1 MAKFNFSN
9 FKESLN
15 GSTKR
20 AKNTQV
26 KRSDSSRYS
35 KGKRSAASD
44 QNLGWRIAK
53 YAFIGLLTFFV
64 ICVIAGG
71 GLFAYYV
78 SSVPK
83 LTENK
88 LQSTNSSRIY
98 DGNGGLIADLGSE
111 KRESASTDE
120 IPITLVNAITSIE
133 DKRFFTHRGIDVYRI
148 MGAAINNLRHNSTQG
163 GSTLDQQLIK
173 LAYFSTNTSD
183 QTLKRK
189 SQEIWLSLQME
200 RQYTKQEILTFYVN
214 KVYMGNGYYGMKTA
228 AKSYFGKELGDLSV
242 AQAALLAGI
251 PQAPTQYDP
260 YTNPD
265 AAKERRNTVLNEMYE
280 DKNISK
286 EEYVQAK
293 ATDISDGLLP
303 LTNKA
308 SYEPY
313 LDNYIKQVIEQVSTE
328 ANADI
333 YSAGLDV
340 YTNLDPDIQKYI
352 WNVYNSNDY
361 IAYPDDKF
369 QVASTIID
377 VTNGRVVAQ
386 LGSRHQD
393 ENIALGTNQ
402 AVQTDRD
409 WGSTMKPITDYAPA
423 IEKRVY
429 TNTGTTVYDTPYN
442 FPGTSTPVYN
452 WDRKYYGSISLTYA
466 IQQSRN
472 VTAVKALQATGLD
485 YAQSFLKDLGI
496 EYPEMFYSNAISSS
510 TTSSDPKYGASSEKM
525 AAAYASFANG
535 GTYYKPSYIKS
546 IKFEDGSTKSY
557 DSKGVEAMSP
567 QTAYMMNSMLKQVL
581 TGGTATEAYVPGTIN
596 AGKTGTSNYSDDEY
610 YQVQKESGVY
620 TDLIVPDETFVGYNT
635 KYAMAIWTG
644 YENRKTPLYGS
655 DLNIAKQIYGLT
667 SRYLNQMYG
676 AGSKDFDM
684 PSGVY
689 NNGSYVF
696 LTGSSTSNVYTGSLG
711 TSSSSS
717 SSDYGKSSDS
727 SSSDY
732 GKSSDSSSSDYG
744 KSSDSSSSQDSQQYG
759 PDASTNPSTSGS
771 NGAENSNSN
780 TSTSTSTVD
789 E

>member
-15 GSTKR
+15 GLTKR
-20 AKNTQV
+20 AKNIKA

-35 KGKRSAASD
+35 KGKRSATSD
-44 QNLGWRIAK
+44 KSLGWRLAK
-53 YAFIGLLTFFV
+53 YGFIGLLTFFV
-64 ICVIAGG
+64 VCVISGG
-71 GLFAYYV
+71 SLFAYYI

-88 LQSTNSSRIY
+88 LQSTSSSKIY
-98 DGNGGLIADLGSE
+98 DANGSLIADLGAE

-120 IPITLVNAITSIE
+120 IQTTLVNAITSIE

-148 MGAAINNLRHNSTQG
+148 MGAAVNNLRRSSTQG

-200 RQYTKQEILTFYVN
+200 RQFTKQEILTFYVN

-228 AKSYFGKELGDLSV
+228 AKSYFGKDLSDLSV

-260 YTNPD
+260 YANPD
-265 AAKERRNTVLNEMYE
+265 AAKKRRNTVLSEMYE

-286 EEYVQAK
+286 EEYEQAK
-293 ATDISDGLLP
+293 ETDISDGLLP
-303 LTNKA
+303 LTKKA

-313 LDNYIKQVIEQVSTE
+313 LDNYIKQVIEQVSTD

-340 YTNLDPDIQKYI
+340 YTNLNPDIQKYI
-352 WNVYNSNDY
+352 WNVYNTDDY
-361 IAYPDDKF
+361 IYYPNDSF

-393 ENIALGTNQ
+393 ENVALGTNQ

-423 IEKRVY
+423 IEKGVY
-429 TNTGTTVYDTPYN
+429 TNTGTTVYDNPYN
-442 FPGTSTPVYN
+442 FPGSSTPVYD

-472 VTAVKALQATGLD
+472 VTAVKALQAVGLE

-496 EYPEMFYSNAISSS
+496 EYPEMYYSNAISSS

-525 AAAYASFANG
+525 AAAYAAFANG

-546 IKFEDGSTKSY
+546 IKFEDGSTKSF

-567 QTAYMMNSMLKQVL
+567 QTAYMMSSMLKQVM
-581 TGGTATEAYVPGTIN
+581 TGGTATEAYVPGTFN
-596 AGKTGTSNYSDDEY
+596 AGKTGTSNYGDDEY
-610 YQVQKESGVY
+610 YKVQKESGVY
-620 TDLIVPDETFVGYNT
+620 AYLMVPDETFVGYNT
-635 KYAMAIWTG
+635 KYSMAIWTG
-644 YENRKTPLYGS
+644 YKNRKTPLHDS
-655 DLNIAKQIYGLT
+655 DLDIAKQIYGVT
-667 SRYLNQMYG
+667 SSYLNQMYG
-676 AGSKDFDM
+676 AGSEDFDM

-717 SSDYGKSSDS
+717 SLDS
-727 SSSDY
+727 SQ
-732 GKSSDSSSSDYG
+732 
-744 KSSDSSSSQDSQQYG
+744 SSDSSSSQDGQQYG
-759 PDASTNPSTSGS
+759 PDASTNPSTSAS
-771 NGAENSNSN
+771 NGSEHSNSN
-780 TSTSTSTVD
+780 TATA
-789 E
+789 EE

>member
-98 DGNGGLIADLGSE
+98 DGNGSLIADLGSE

-120 IPITLVNAITSIE
+120 IPIILVNAITSIE

-260 YTNPD
+260 YANPD

-286 EEYVQAK
+286 EEYEQAK

-466 IQQSRN
+466 IQKSRN
-472 VTAVKALQATGLD
+472 VPAVKALQATGLE

-525 AAAYASFANG
+525 AAAYAAFANG

-620 TDLIVPDETFVGYNT
+620 ADLIVPDETFVGYNT

-732 GKSSDSSSSDYG
+732 GKSSDSSSS
-744 KSSDSSSSQDSQQYG
+744 QDSQQYG

-780 TSTSTSTVD
+780 TSTSTVD

>member
-98 DGNGGLIADLGSE
+98 DGNGSLIADLGSE

-120 IPITLVNAITSIE
+120 IPIILVNAITSIE

-377 VTNGRVVAQ
+377 VTNGHVVAQ

-442 FPGTSTPVYN
+442 FPDTSTPVYN

-525 AAAYASFANG
+525 AAAYAAFANG

-620 TDLIVPDETFVGYNT
+620 ADLIVPDETFVGYNT

-732 GKSSDSSSSDYG
+732 GKSSDSSSS
-744 KSSDSSSSQDSQQYG
+744 QDSQQYG

-780 TSTSTSTVD
+780 TSTSTVD

>member
-98 DGNGGLIADLGSE
+98 DGNGSLIADLGSE

-120 IPITLVNAITSIE
+120 IPIILVNAITSIE

-251 PQAPTQYDP
+251 PQAPTQYNP
-260 YTNPD
+260 YANPD

-286 EEYVQAK
+286 EEYEQAK

-377 VTNGRVVAQ
+377 VTNGHVVAQ

-620 TDLIVPDETFVGYNT
+620 ADLIVPDETFVGYNT

-732 GKSSDSSSSDYG
+732 GKSSDSSSS
-744 KSSDSSSSQDSQQYG
+744 QDSQQYG

-771 NGAENSNSN
+771 NGAENSNLNTS

>member
-98 DGNGGLIADLGSE
+98 DGNGSLIADLGSE

-120 IPITLVNAITSIE
+120 IPIILVNAITSIE

-260 YTNPD
+260 YANPD

-286 EEYVQAK
+286 EEYEQAK
-293 ATDISDGLLP
+293 ATDVSDGLLP

-442 FPGTSTPVYN
+442 FPDTSTPVYN

-466 IQQSRN
+466 IQKSRN
-472 VTAVKALQATGLD
+472 VPAVKALQATGLE

-620 TDLIVPDETFVGYNT
+620 ADLIVPDETFVGYNT

-696 LTGSSTSNVYTGSLG
+696 LTGSSTSNVYNGSLG

-780 TSTSTSTVD
+780 TSTSTVD

>member
-98 DGNGGLIADLGSE
+98 DGNGSLIADLGSE

-120 IPITLVNAITSIE
+120 IPIILVNAITSIE

-251 PQAPTQYDP
+251 PQAPTQYNP
-260 YTNPD
+260 YANPD

-286 EEYVQAK
+286 EEYEQAK
-293 ATDISDGLLP
+293 ATDVSDGLLP

-377 VTNGRVVAQ
+377 VTNGHVVAQ

-466 IQQSRN
+466 IQKSRN
-472 VTAVKALQATGLD
+472 VPAVKALQATGLE

-525 AAAYASFANG
+525 AAAYAAFANG

-596 AGKTGTSNYSDDEY
+596 AGKTGTSSYSDDEY

-620 TDLIVPDETFVGYNT
+620 ADLIVPDETFVGYNT

-696 LTGSSTSNVYTGSLG
+696 LTGSSTSNVYNGSLG
-711 TSSSSS
+711 TSSS
-717 SSDYGKSSDS
+717 S

-771 NGAENSNSN
+771 NGAENSN
-780 TSTSTSTVD
+780 TSTSTVD

>member
-98 DGNGGLIADLGSE
+98 DGNGSLIADLGSE

-120 IPITLVNAITSIE
+120 IPIILVNAITSIE

-620 TDLIVPDETFVGYNT
+620 ADFIVPDETFVGYNT

-732 GKSSDSSSSDYG
+732 GKSSDSSSS
-744 KSSDSSSSQDSQQYG
+744 QDSQQYG
-759 PDASTNPSTSGS
+759 PDASTNPSKSGS

-780 TSTSTSTVD
+780 TSTSTVD

>member
-1 MAKFNFSN
+1 MY
-9 FKESLN
+9 
-15 GSTKR
+15 KR
-20 AKNTQV
+20 Q
-26 KRSDSSRYS
+26 
-35 KGKRSAASD
+35 ASD

-98 DGNGGLIADLGSE
+98 DGNGSLIADLGSE

-120 IPITLVNAITSIE
+120 IPIILVNAITSIE

-620 TDLIVPDETFVGYNT
+620 ADFIVPDETFVGYNT

-732 GKSSDSSSSDYG
+732 GKSSDSSSS
-744 KSSDSSSSQDSQQYG
+744 QDSQQYG

-780 TSTSTSTVD
+780 TSTSTVD

>member
-98 DGNGGLIADLGSE
+98 DGNGSLIADLGSE

-120 IPITLVNAITSIE
+120 IPIILVNAITSIE

-260 YTNPD
+260 YANPD

-286 EEYVQAK
+286 EEYEQAK
-293 ATDISDGLLP
+293 ATDVSDGLLP

-377 VTNGRVVAQ
+377 VTNGHVVAQ

-466 IQQSRN
+466 IQKSRN
-472 VTAVKALQATGLD
+472 VPAVKALQATGLE

-496 EYPEMFYSNAISSS
+496 EYPKMFYSNAISSS

-525 AAAYASFANG
+525 AAAYAAFANG

-596 AGKTGTSNYSDDEY
+596 AGKTGTSSYSDDEY

-620 TDLIVPDETFVGYNT
+620 ADLIVPDETFVGYNT

-676 AGSKDFDM
+676 AGSEDFDM

-717 SSDYGKSSDS
+717 SSDYGR
-727 SSSDY
+727 
-732 GKSSDSSSSDYG
+732 SSDSSSSDYG

-780 TSTSTSTVD
+780 TSTSTVD

>member
-15 GSTKR
+15 GLTKR
-20 AKNTQV
+20 AKNIKV

-44 QNLGWRIAK
+44 QSLGWRIAK
-53 YAFIGLLTFFV
+53 YGFIGLLTFFV
-64 ICVIAGG
+64 VCVIAGG
-71 GLFAYYV
+71 SLFAYYV

-88 LQSTNSSRIY
+88 LQSTNSSKIY
-98 DGNGGLIADLGSE
+98 DANGSLIADLGAE

-120 IPITLVNAITSIE
+120 IPTTLVNAITSIE

-148 MGAAINNLRHNSTQG
+148 MGAAVNNLRRSSTQG

-200 RQYTKQEILTFYVN
+200 RQFTKQEILTFYIN

-228 AKSYFGKELGDLSV
+228 AKYYFGKDLSDLSV

-260 YTNPD
+260 YANPD
-265 AAKERRNTVLNEMYE
+265 AAKERRNTVLTEMYE

-286 EEYVQAK
+286 EEYEQAK
-293 ATDISDGLLP
+293 ATDVSDGLLP
-303 LTNKA
+303 LTKKA

-313 LDNYIKQVIEQVSTE
+313 LDNYIKQVIEQVSTD

-333 YSAGLDV
+333 YSASLDV
-340 YTNLDPDIQKYI
+340 YTNLNPDIQKYI
-352 WNVYNSNDY
+352 WNVYNTNDY
-361 IAYPDDKF
+361 VYYPNDSL

-409 WGSTMKPITDYAPA
+409 WGSAMKPITDYAPA
-423 IEKRVY
+423 IEKGVY
-429 TNTGTTVYDTPYN
+429 TNTGTTVYDNPYN
-442 FPGTSTPVYN
+442 FPGSSTPIYN

-466 IQQSRN
+466 LQQSRN
-472 VTAVKALQATGLD
+472 VTAVKALQAVGLD

-510 TTSSDPKYGASSEKM
+510 TTSSDPKYGASSEKI
-525 AAAYASFANG
+525 AAAYAAFANG

-546 IKFEDGSTKSY
+546 IKFEDGSTKSF

-567 QTAYMMNSMLKQVL
+567 QTAYMMTSMLKQVM
-581 TGGTATEAYVPGTIN
+581 TGGSATEAYVPGTFN
-596 AGKTGTSNYSDDEY
+596 AGKTGTSNYDDDEY
-610 YQVQKESGVY
+610 YKVQKESGVY
-620 TDLIVPDETFVGYNT
+620 AYLMVPDENFVGYNT
-635 KYAMAIWTG
+635 KYSMAIWTG
-644 YENRKTPLYGS
+644 YKNRKTPLHDS
-655 DLNIAKQIYGLT
+655 DLDIAKQIYGVT
-667 SRYLNQMYG
+667 SSYLNQMYG
-676 AGSKDFDM
+676 AGSEDFDM

-717 SSDYGKSSDS
+717 SLDS
-727 SSSDY
+727 SQ
-732 GKSSDSSSSDYG
+732 
-744 KSSDSSSSQDSQQYG
+744 SSDSSSSQDSQQYG
-759 PDASTNPSTSGS
+759 PDASTNPSTSASS
-771 NGAENSNSN
+771 NGSEHSNSN
-780 TSTSTSTVD
+780 TATA
-789 E
+789 EE

>member
-120 IPITLVNAITSIE
+120 IPIILVNAITSIE

-251 PQAPTQYDP
+251 PQAPTQYNP
-260 YTNPD
+260 YANPD

-286 EEYVQAK
+286 EEYMQAK

-466 IQQSRN
+466 IQKSRN
-472 VTAVKALQATGLD
+472 VPAVKALQATGLE

-732 GKSSDSSSSDYG
+732 GKSSDSSSS
-744 KSSDSSSSQDSQQYG
+744 QDSQQYG

>member
-98 DGNGGLIADLGSE
+98 DGNGSLIADLGSE

-260 YTNPD
+260 YANPD

-525 AAAYASFANG
+525 AAAYAAFANG

-644 YENRKTPLYGS
+644 YKNRKTPLYGS
-655 DLNIAKQIYGLT
+655 DLDIAKQIYGLT

-696 LTGSSTSNVYTGSLG
+696 LTGSSTSNVYNGSLG
-711 TSSSSS
+711 TSSS
-717 SSDYGKSSDS
+717 S

-780 TSTSTSTVD
+780 TSTSTVD

>member
-98 DGNGGLIADLGSE
+98 DGNGSLIADLGSE

-120 IPITLVNAITSIE
+120 IPIILVNAITSIE

-260 YTNPD
+260 YANPD

-286 EEYVQAK
+286 EEYEQAK
-293 ATDISDGLLP
+293 ATDVSDGLLP

-377 VTNGRVVAQ
+377 VTNGHVVAQ

-442 FPGTSTPVYN
+442 FPDTSTPVYN

-466 IQQSRN
+466 IQKSRN
-472 VTAVKALQATGLD
+472 VPAVKALQATGLE

-525 AAAYASFANG
+525 AAAYAAFANG

-596 AGKTGTSNYSDDEY
+596 AGKTGTSSYSDDEY

-620 TDLIVPDETFVGYNT
+620 ADLIVPDETFVGYNT

-696 LTGSSTSNVYTGSLG
+696 LTGSSTSNVYNGSLG

-717 SSDYGKSSDS
+717 SSDYGKN
-727 SSSDY
+727 
-732 GKSSDSSSSDYG
+732 
-744 KSSDSSSSQDSQQYG
+744 SDSSSSQDSRQYG
-759 PDASTNPSTSGS
+759 PDASTNPSTSGSSGS

-780 TSTSTSTVD
+780 TSTSTVD

>member
-120 IPITLVNAITSIE
+120 IPIILVNAITSIE

-251 PQAPTQYDP
+251 PQAPTQYNP
-260 YTNPD
+260 YANPD

-286 EEYVQAK
+286 EEYEQAK
-293 ATDISDGLLP
+293 ATDVSDGLLP

-377 VTNGRVVAQ
+377 VTNGHVVAQ

-466 IQQSRN
+466 IQKSRN
-472 VTAVKALQATGLD
+472 VPAVKALQATGLE

-525 AAAYASFANG
+525 AAAYAAFANG

-596 AGKTGTSNYSDDEY
+596 AGKTGTSSYSDDEY

-620 TDLIVPDETFVGYNT
+620 ADLIVPDETFVGYNT

-696 LTGSSTSNVYTGSLG
+696 LTGSSTSNVYNGSLG
-711 TSSSSS
+711 TSSS
-717 SSDYGKSSDS
+717 S

-771 NGAENSNSN
+771 NGAENSNLN

>member
-1 MAKFNFSN
+1 MAKFNFNN
-9 FKESLN
+9 FKESLS
-15 GSTKR
+15 GLTKR
-20 AKNTQV
+20 AKNIKA

-120 IPITLVNAITSIE
+120 IPIILVNAITSIE

-251 PQAPTQYDP
+251 PQAPTQYNP
-260 YTNPD
+260 YANPD

-286 EEYVQAK
+286 EEYEQAK
-293 ATDISDGLLP
+293 ATDVSDGLLP

-377 VTNGRVVAQ
+377 VTNGHVVAQ

-620 TDLIVPDETFVGYNT
+620 ADLIVPDETFVGYNT

-696 LTGSSTSNVYTGSLG
+696 LTGSSTSNVYNGSLG
-711 TSSSSS
+711 TSSS
-717 SSDYGKSSDS
+717 S

-771 NGAENSNSN
+771 NGAENSNLNTS

>member
-15 GSTKR
+15 GLTKR
-20 AKNTQV
+20 AKNIKV

-44 QNLGWRIAK
+44 QSLGWRIAK
-53 YAFIGLLTFFV
+53 YGFIGLLTFFV
-64 ICVIAGG
+64 VCVIAGG
-71 GLFAYYV
+71 SLFAYYV

-88 LQSTNSSRIY
+88 LQSTNSSKIY
-98 DGNGGLIADLGSE
+98 DANGSLIADLGAE

-120 IPITLVNAITSIE
+120 IPTTLVNAITSIE

-148 MGAAINNLRHNSTQG
+148 MGAAVNNLRRSSTQG

-200 RQYTKQEILTFYVN
+200 RQFTKQEILTFYIN

-228 AKSYFGKELGDLSV
+228 AKYYFGKDLSDLSV

-260 YTNPD
+260 YANPD
-265 AAKERRNTVLNEMYE
+265 AAKERRNTVLTEMYE

-286 EEYVQAK
+286 EEYEQAK
-293 ATDISDGLLP
+293 ATDVSDGLLP
-303 LTNKA
+303 LTKKA

-313 LDNYIKQVIEQVSTE
+313 LDNYIKQVIEQVSTD

-333 YSAGLDV
+333 YSASLDV
-340 YTNLDPDIQKYI
+340 YTNLNPDIQKYI
-352 WNVYNSNDY
+352 WNVYNTNDY
-361 IAYPDDKF
+361 VYYPNDSL

-409 WGSTMKPITDYAPA
+409 WGSAMKPITDYAPA
-423 IEKRVY
+423 IEKGVY
-429 TNTGTTVYDTPYN
+429 TNTGTTVYDNPYN
-442 FPGTSTPVYN
+442 FPGSSTPIYN

-466 IQQSRN
+466 LQQSRN
-472 VTAVKALQATGLD
+472 VTAVKALQAVGLD

-510 TTSSDPKYGASSEKM
+510 TTSSDPKYGASSEKI
-525 AAAYASFANG
+525 AAAYAAFANG

-546 IKFEDGSTKSY
+546 IKFEDGSTKSF

-567 QTAYMMNSMLKQVL
+567 QTAYMMTSMLKQVM
-581 TGGTATEAYVPGTIN
+581 TGGSATEAYVPGTFN
-596 AGKTGTSNYSDDEY
+596 AGKTGTSNYDDDEY
-610 YQVQKESGVY
+610 YKVQKESGVY
-620 TDLIVPDETFVGYNT
+620 AYLMVPDENFVGYNT
-635 KYAMAIWTG
+635 KYSMAIWTG
-644 YENRKTPLYGS
+644 YKNRKTPLHDS
-655 DLNIAKQIYGLT
+655 DLDIAKQIYGVT
-667 SRYLNQMYG
+667 SSYLNQMYG
-676 AGSKDFDM
+676 AGSEDFDM

-717 SSDYGKSSDS
+717 SLGSSQ
-727 SSSDY
+727 
-732 GKSSDSSSSDYG
+732 
-744 KSSDSSSSQDSQQYG
+744 SSDSSSSQDSQQYG
-759 PDASTNPSTSGS
+759 PDASTNPSTSAS
-771 NGAENSNSN
+771 NGSEHSNSN
-780 TSTSTSTVD
+780 TATA
-789 E
+789 EE

>member
-15 GSTKR
+15 GLTKR
-20 AKNTQV
+20 AKNIKV
-26 KRSDSSRYS
+26 NRSDSSRYS

-44 QNLGWRIAK
+44 QSLGWRIAK
-53 YAFIGLLTFFV
+53 YGFIGLLTFFV
-64 ICVIAGG
+64 VCVIAGG
-71 GLFAYYV
+71 SLFAYYV

-88 LQSTNSSRIY
+88 LQSTNSSKIY
-98 DGNGGLIADLGSE
+98 DANGSLIADLGAE

-120 IPITLVNAITSIE
+120 IPTTLVNAITSIE

-148 MGAAINNLRHNSTQG
+148 MGAAVNNLRRSSTQG

-200 RQYTKQEILTFYVN
+200 RQFTKQEILTFYIN

-228 AKSYFGKELGDLSV
+228 AKYYFGKDLSDLSV

-260 YTNPD
+260 YANPD
-265 AAKERRNTVLNEMYE
+265 AAKERRNTVLTEMYE

-286 EEYVQAK
+286 EEYEQAK
-293 ATDISDGLLP
+293 ATDVSDGLLP
-303 LTNKA
+303 LTKKA

-313 LDNYIKQVIEQVSTE
+313 LDNYIKQVIEQVSTD

-333 YSAGLDV
+333 YSASLDV
-340 YTNLDPDIQKYI
+340 YTNLNPDIQKYI
-352 WNVYNSNDY
+352 WNVYNTNDY
-361 IAYPDDKF
+361 VYYPNDSL

-409 WGSTMKPITDYAPA
+409 WGSAMKPITDYAPA
-423 IEKRVY
+423 IEKGVY
-429 TNTGTTVYDTPYN
+429 TNTGTTVYDNPYN
-442 FPGTSTPVYN
+442 FPGSSTPIYN

-466 IQQSRN
+466 LQQSRN
-472 VTAVKALQATGLD
+472 VTAVKALQAVGLD

-510 TTSSDPKYGASSEKM
+510 TTSSDPKYGASSEKI
-525 AAAYASFANG
+525 AAAYAAFANG

-546 IKFEDGSTKSY
+546 IKFEDGSTKSF

-567 QTAYMMNSMLKQVL
+567 QTAYMMTSMLKQVM
-581 TGGTATEAYVPGTIN
+581 TGGSATEAYVPGTFN
-596 AGKTGTSNYSDDEY
+596 AGKTGTSNYDDDEY
-610 YQVQKESGVY
+610 YKVQKESGVY
-620 TDLIVPDETFVGYNT
+620 AYLMVPDENFVGYNT
-635 KYAMAIWTG
+635 KYSMAIWTG
-644 YENRKTPLYGS
+644 YKNRKTPLHDS
-655 DLNIAKQIYGLT
+655 DLDIAKQIYGVT
-667 SRYLNQMYG
+667 SGYLNQMYG

-717 SSDYGKSSDS
+717 SLDS
-727 SSSDY
+727 SQ
-732 GKSSDSSSSDYG
+732 
-744 KSSDSSSSQDSQQYG
+744 SSDSSSSQDSQQYG
-759 PDASTNPSTSGS
+759 PDASTNPSTSAS
-771 NGAENSNSN
+771 NGSEHSNSN
-780 TSTSTSTVD
+780 TATA
-789 E
+789 EE

>member
-98 DGNGGLIADLGSE
+98 DGNGSLIADLGSE

-120 IPITLVNAITSIE
+120 IPIILVNAITSIE

-260 YTNPD
+260 YANPD

-377 VTNGRVVAQ
+377 VTNGHVVAQ

-442 FPGTSTPVYN
+442 FPDTSTPVYN

-466 IQQSRN
+466 IQKSRN
-472 VTAVKALQATGLD
+472 VPAVKALQATGLD

-525 AAAYASFANG
+525 AAAYAAFANG

-596 AGKTGTSNYSDDEY
+596 AGKTGTSSYSDDEY

-620 TDLIVPDETFVGYNT
+620 ADLIVPDETFVGYNT

-732 GKSSDSSSSDYG
+732 GKSSDSSSS
-744 KSSDSSSSQDSQQYG
+744 QDSQQYG

-780 TSTSTSTVD
+780 TSTSTVD

>member
-15 GSTKR
+15 GLTKR
-20 AKNTQV
+20 AKNIQV

-44 QNLGWRIAK
+44 QNLGWRIVK
-53 YAFIGLLTFFV
+53 YGFIGLLTLFV
-64 ICVIAGG
+64 ISVIAGG

-88 LQSTNSSRIY
+88 LQSTNSSKIY
-98 DGNGGLIADLGSE
+98 DRNGSLIADLGSE

-260 YTNPD
+260 YANPD

-620 TDLIVPDETFVGYNT
+620 ADLIVPDETFVGYNT

-696 LTGSSTSNVYTGSLG
+696 LTGSSTSNVYNGSLG
-711 TSSSSS
+711 TSSS
-717 SSDYGKSSDS
+717 S

-780 TSTSTSTVD
+780 TSTSTSTSTVD

>member
-98 DGNGGLIADLGSE
+98 DGNGSLIADLGSE

-120 IPITLVNAITSIE
+120 IPIILVNAITSIE

-260 YTNPD
+260 YANPD

-286 EEYVQAK
+286 EEYEQAK

-472 VTAVKALQATGLD
+472 VTAVKALQATGLE

-620 TDLIVPDETFVGYNT
+620 ADLIVPDETFVGYNT

-696 LTGSSTSNVYTGSLG
+696 LTGSSTSNVYNGSLG
-711 TSSSSS
+711 TSSS
-717 SSDYGKSSDS
+717 S

-780 TSTSTSTVD
+780 TSTSTVD

>member
-98 DGNGGLIADLGSE
+98 DGNGSLIADLGSE

-120 IPITLVNAITSIE
+120 IPIILVNAITSIE

-260 YTNPD
+260 YANPD

-286 EEYVQAK
+286 EEYEQAK
-293 ATDISDGLLP
+293 ATDVSDGLLP

-377 VTNGRVVAQ
+377 VTNGHVVAQ

-466 IQQSRN
+466 IQKSRN
-472 VTAVKALQATGLD
+472 VPAVKALQATGLE

-620 TDLIVPDETFVGYNT
+620 ADLIVPDETFVGYNT

-727 SSSDY
+727 SSS
-732 GKSSDSSSSDYG
+732 
-744 KSSDSSSSQDSQQYG
+744 QDSQQYG

-780 TSTSTSTVD
+780 TSTSTVD

>member
-98 DGNGGLIADLGSE
+98 DGNGSLIADLGSE

-120 IPITLVNAITSIE
+120 IPIILVNAITSIE

-260 YTNPD
+260 YANPD

-286 EEYVQAK
+286 EEYEQAK
-293 ATDISDGLLP
+293 ATDVSDGLLP

-377 VTNGRVVAQ
+377 VTNGHVVAQ

-466 IQQSRN
+466 IQKSRN
-472 VTAVKALQATGLD
+472 VPAVKALQATGLE

-496 EYPEMFYSNAISSS
+496 EYPKMFYSNAISSS

-525 AAAYASFANG
+525 AAAYAAFANG

-581 TGGTATEAYVPGTIN
+581 TDGTATEAYVPGTIN
-596 AGKTGTSNYSDDEY
+596 AGKTGTSSYSDDEY

-620 TDLIVPDETFVGYNT
+620 ADLIVPDETFVGYNT

-696 LTGSSTSNVYTGSLG
+696 LTGSSTSNVYNGSLG
-711 TSSSSS
+711 TSSS
-717 SSDYGKSSDS
+717 S

-780 TSTSTSTVD
+780 TSTSTSTSTVD

>member
-98 DGNGGLIADLGSE
+98 DGNGSLIADLGSE

-120 IPITLVNAITSIE
+120 IPIILVNAITSIE

-286 EEYVQAK
+286 EEYMQAK

-644 YENRKTPLYGS
+644 YKNRKTPLYGS
-655 DLNIAKQIYGLT
+655 DLDIAKQIYALT

-676 AGSKDFDM
+676 AGSEDFNM

-696 LTGSSTSNVYTGSLG
+696 LTGSSTSNVYNGSLG
-711 TSSSSS
+711 TSSS
-717 SSDYGKSSDS
+717 S

>member
-98 DGNGGLIADLGSE
+98 DGNGSLIADLGSE

-120 IPITLVNAITSIE
+120 IPIILVNAITSIE

-260 YTNPD
+260 YANPD

-286 EEYVQAK
+286 EEYEQAK
-293 ATDISDGLLP
+293 ATDVSDGLLP

-377 VTNGRVVAQ
+377 VTNGHVVAQ

-442 FPGTSTPVYN
+442 FPDTSTPVYN

-466 IQQSRN
+466 IQKSRN
-472 VTAVKALQATGLD
+472 VPAVKALQATGLE

-620 TDLIVPDETFVGYNT
+620 ADLIVPDETFVGYNT

-696 LTGSSTSNVYTGSLG
+696 LTGSSTSNVYNGSLG
-711 TSSSSS
+711 TSSS
-717 SSDYGKSSDS
+717 S

-780 TSTSTSTVD
+780 TSTSTVD

>member
-98 DGNGGLIADLGSE
+98 DGNGSLIADLGSE

-120 IPITLVNAITSIE
+120 IPIILVNAITSIE

-260 YTNPD
+260 YANPD

-286 EEYVQAK
+286 EEYEQAK
-293 ATDISDGLLP
+293 ATDVSDGLLP

-377 VTNGRVVAQ
+377 VTNGHVVAQ

-442 FPGTSTPVYN
+442 FPDTSTPVYN

-466 IQQSRN
+466 IQKSRN
-472 VTAVKALQATGLD
+472 VTAVKALQATGLE

-525 AAAYASFANG
+525 AAAYAAFANG

-596 AGKTGTSNYSDDEY
+596 AGKTGTSSYSDDEY

-620 TDLIVPDETFVGYNT
+620 ADLIVPDETFVGYNT

-696 LTGSSTSNVYTGSLG
+696 LTGSSTSNVYNGSLG

-780 TSTSTSTVD
+780 TSTSTVD

>member
-120 IPITLVNAITSIE
+120 IPIILVNAITSIE

-242 AQAALLAGI
+242 AQAALLAVI
-251 PQAPTQYDP
+251 PQAPTQYNP
-260 YTNPD
+260 YANPD

-286 EEYVQAK
+286 EEYEQAK
-293 ATDISDGLLP
+293 ATDVSDGLLP

-377 VTNGRVVAQ
+377 VTNGHVVAQ

-466 IQQSRN
+466 IQKSRN
-472 VTAVKALQATGLD
+472 VPAVKALQATGLE

-525 AAAYASFANG
+525 AAAYAAFANG

-620 TDLIVPDETFVGYNT
+620 ADLIVPDETFVGYNT

-696 LTGSSTSNVYTGSLG
+696 LTGSSTSNVYNGSLG
-711 TSSSSS
+711 TSSS
-717 SSDYGKSSDS
+717 
-727 SSSDY
+727 
-732 GKSSDSSSSDYG
+732 SSSSDYG

-771 NGAENSNSN
+771 NGAENSNLNTS

>member
-286 EEYVQAK
+286 EEYEQAK

-732 GKSSDSSSSDYG
+732 GKSSDSSSS
-744 KSSDSSSSQDSQQYG
+744 QDSQQYG

-780 TSTSTSTVD
+780 TSTSTVD

>member
-98 DGNGGLIADLGSE
+98 DGKGSLIADLGSE

-120 IPITLVNAITSIE
+120 IPIILVNAITSIE

-260 YTNPD
+260 YANPD

-286 EEYVQAK
+286 EEYEQAK
-293 ATDISDGLLP
+293 ATDVSDGLLP

-377 VTNGRVVAQ
+377 VTNGHVVAQ

-466 IQQSRN
+466 IQKSRN
-472 VTAVKALQATGLD
+472 VPAVKALQATGLE

-496 EYPEMFYSNAISSS
+496 EYPKMFYSNAISSS

-525 AAAYASFANG
+525 AAAYAAFANG

-596 AGKTGTSNYSDDEY
+596 AGKTGTSSYSDDEY

-620 TDLIVPDETFVGYNT
+620 ADLIVPDETFVGYNT

-676 AGSKDFDM
+676 AGSEDFDM

-717 SSDYGKSSDS
+717 SSDYGR
-727 SSSDY
+727 
-732 GKSSDSSSSDYG
+732 SSDSSSSDYG

-771 NGAENSNSN
+771 NDAENSNSN
-780 TSTSTSTVD
+780 TSTSTVD

>member
-35 KGKRSAASD
+35 KGKRSTASD

-98 DGNGGLIADLGSE
+98 DGNGSLIADLGSE

-120 IPITLVNAITSIE
+120 IPIILVNAITSIE

-286 EEYVQAK
+286 EEYEQAK
-293 ATDISDGLLP
+293 ATDVSDGLLP

-620 TDLIVPDETFVGYNT
+620 ADLIVPDETFVGYNT

-696 LTGSSTSNVYTGSLG
+696 LTGSSTSNVYNGSLG
-711 TSSSSS
+711 TSSS
-717 SSDYGKSSDS
+717 S

-780 TSTSTSTVD
+780 TSTSTVD

>member
-44 QNLGWRIAK
+44 QNLGWRIAN
-53 YAFIGLLTFFV
+53 
-64 ICVIAGG
+64 CVIAGG

-120 IPITLVNAITSIE
+120 IPIILVNAITSIE

-251 PQAPTQYDP
+251 PQAPTQYNP
-260 YTNPD
+260 YANPD

-286 EEYVQAK
+286 EEYEQAK
-293 ATDISDGLLP
+293 ATDVSDGLLP

-377 VTNGRVVAQ
+377 VTNGHVVAQ

-466 IQQSRN
+466 IQKSRN
-472 VTAVKALQATGLD
+472 VPAVKALQATGLE

-525 AAAYASFANG
+525 AAAYAAFANG

-596 AGKTGTSNYSDDEY
+596 AGKTGTSSYSDDEY

-620 TDLIVPDETFVGYNT
+620 ADLIVPDETFVGYNT

-696 LTGSSTSNVYTGSLG
+696 LTGSSTSNVYNGSLG
-711 TSSSSS
+711 TSSS
-717 SSDYGKSSDS
+717 S

-771 NGAENSNSN
+771 NGAENSNLNTS

>member
-98 DGNGGLIADLGSE
+98 DGNGSLIADLGSE

-120 IPITLVNAITSIE
+120 IPIILVNAITSIE

-260 YTNPD
+260 YANPD

-286 EEYVQAK
+286 EEYEQAK
-293 ATDISDGLLP
+293 ATDVSDGLLP

-377 VTNGRVVAQ
+377 VTNGHVVAQ

-442 FPGTSTPVYN
+442 FPDTSTPVYN

-466 IQQSRN
+466 IQKSRN
-472 VTAVKALQATGLD
+472 VPAVKALQATGLE

-525 AAAYASFANG
+525 AAAYAAFANG

-581 TGGTATEAYVPGTIN
+581 TGGAATEAYVPGTIN

-644 YENRKTPLYGS
+644 YKNRKTPLYGS
-655 DLNIAKQIYGLT
+655 DLDIAKQIYALT

-676 AGSKDFDM
+676 AGSEDFDM

-696 LTGSSTSNVYTGSLG
+696 LTGSSTSNVYNGSLG

-717 SSDYGKSSDS
+717 SSDYGKN
-727 SSSDY
+727 
-732 GKSSDSSSSDYG
+732 
-744 KSSDSSSSQDSQQYG
+744 SDSSSSQDSRQYG

-771 NGAENSNSN
+771 SGSNGAENSNSSTS

>member
-98 DGNGGLIADLGSE
+98 DGNGSLIADLGSE

-120 IPITLVNAITSIE
+120 IPIILVNAITSIE

-466 IQQSRN
+466 IQKSRN
-472 VTAVKALQATGLD
+472 VPAVKALQATGLD

-525 AAAYASFANG
+525 AAAYAAFANG

-620 TDLIVPDETFVGYNT
+620 ADFIVPDETFVGYNT

-732 GKSSDSSSSDYG
+732 GKSSDSSSS
-744 KSSDSSSSQDSQQYG
+744 QDSQQYG

-780 TSTSTSTVD
+780 TSTSTVD

>member
-286 EEYVQAK
+286 EEYEQAK
-293 ATDISDGLLP
+293 ATDVSDGLLP
-303 LTNKA
+303 LTKKA

-313 LDNYIKQVIEQVSTE
+313 LDNYIKQVVEQVSTE

-466 IQQSRN
+466 IQKSRN
-472 VTAVKALQATGLD
+472 VPAVKALQATGLE

-525 AAAYASFANG
+525 AAAYAAFANG

-596 AGKTGTSNYSDDEY
+596 AGKTGTSSYSDDEY

-620 TDLIVPDETFVGYNT
+620 ADLIVPDETFVGYNT

-696 LTGSSTSNVYTGSLG
+696 LTGSSTSNVYNGSLG
-711 TSSSSS
+711 TSSS
-717 SSDYGKSSDS
+717 
-727 SSSDY
+727 
-732 GKSSDSSSSDYG
+732 SSSSDYG

-771 NGAENSNSN
+771 NGAENSNLNTS

>member
-120 IPITLVNAITSIE
+120 IPIILVNAITSIE

-286 EEYVQAK
+286 EEYMQAK

-466 IQQSRN
+466 IQKSRN
-472 VTAVKALQATGLD
+472 VPAVKALQATGLD

-525 AAAYASFANG
+525 AAAYAAFANG

-596 AGKTGTSNYSDDEY
+596 AGKTGTSSYSDDEY

-620 TDLIVPDETFVGYNT
+620 ADLIVPDETFVGYNT

-696 LTGSSTSNVYTGSLG
+696 LTGSSTSNVYNGSLG
-711 TSSSSS
+711 TSSS
-717 SSDYGKSSDS
+717 S

-771 NGAENSNSN
+771 NGAENSNLNTS

>member
-98 DGNGGLIADLGSE
+98 DGNGSLIADLGSE

-120 IPITLVNAITSIE
+120 IPIILVNAITSIE

-286 EEYVQAK
+286 EEYEQAK
-293 ATDISDGLLP
+293 ATDVSDGLLP

-466 IQQSRN
+466 IQKSRN
-472 VTAVKALQATGLD
+472 VPAVKALQATGLE

-525 AAAYASFANG
+525 AAAYAAFANG

-567 QTAYMMNSMLKQVL
+567 QTAYMMNSMLKQAL

-596 AGKTGTSNYSDDEY
+596 AGKTGTSSYSDDEY

-620 TDLIVPDETFVGYNT
+620 ADLIVPDETFVGYNT

-644 YENRKTPLYGS
+644 YKNRKTPLYGS
-655 DLNIAKQIYGLT
+655 DLDIAKQIYGLT
-667 SRYLNQMYG
+667 SSYLNQMYG

-696 LTGSSTSNVYTGSLG
+696 LTGSSTSNVYNGSLG
-711 TSSSSS
+711 TSSS
-717 SSDYGKSSDS
+717 S

-780 TSTSTSTVD
+780 TSTSTVD

>member
-98 DGNGGLIADLGSE
+98 DGNGSLIADLGSE

-120 IPITLVNAITSIE
+120 IPIILVNAITSIE

-260 YTNPD
+260 YANPD

-466 IQQSRN
+466 IQKSRN
-472 VTAVKALQATGLD
+472 VPAVKALQATGLE

-525 AAAYASFANG
+525 AAAYAAFANG

-596 AGKTGTSNYSDDEY
+596 AGKTGTSSYSDDEY

-620 TDLIVPDETFVGYNT
+620 ADLIVPDETFVGYNT

-696 LTGSSTSNVYTGSLG
+696 LTGSSTSNVYNGSLG
-711 TSSSSS
+711 TSSS
-717 SSDYGKSSDS
+717 S

-780 TSTSTSTVD
+780 TSTSTVD